1 MRITSIENN
10 KIDYTSSENVTR
22 KKREVIPTNQIIITN
37 SKGLENPKT
46 FNISKIKVD
55 LEEKLDL
62 AKLERIK
69 KELESTDLT
78 SELLSEVLIKSFLN
92 DRG

>member
-22 KKREVIPTNQIIITN
+22 KKREVIPTNHNIITS

-46 FNISKIKVD
+46 LYTSKIKID

-62 AKLERIK
+62 EKLERIK

>member
-22 KKREVIPTNQIIITN
+22 RKREVIPTNQTIITN
-37 SKGLENPKT
+37 SKGLENVKPFDT
-46 FNISKIKVD
+46 SKIEID

-62 AKLERIK
+62 EKLERIK

-78 SELLSEVLIKSFLN
+78 SDFLSEVLIKSFLN

>member
-22 KKREVIPTNQIIITN
+22 KKREVIPTNQNIITS
-37 SKGLENPKT
+37 SKGLENSKPLDT
-46 FNISKIKVD
+46 SKIKID

-62 AKLERIK
+62 EKLERIK

>member
-10 KIDYTSSENVTR
+10 KIDYTSSENTITR
-22 KKREVIPTNQIIITN
+22 KREVIPVNQNIITR
-37 SKGLENPKT
+37 SKGLENAKT
-46 FNISKIKVD
+46 FDTSKIKID